1 MAADQASVRKRTP
14 TRIAHAALSL
24 AFTFCM
30 ATAAWGQSGPV
41 SIKTYQ
47 RESGRAE
54 LLRAFEQEIEDAISR
69 RDDAFLD
76 RITAPTFTRTDQH
89 GNVEDRAAVFAQI
102 RKPPPTADIISRKI
116 TPETQQVQ
124 LHGDIGISRS
134 ETIVRGPRRAF
145 ATTAV
150 KVYRWRSSRWQLL
163 SHITISVT
171 EAAGS
176 DAPAQYEKLREDF
189 HVTLAGR
196 FPFGSDRAA
205 SADPGAVQSFFETY
219 GPSLEPLRARLEAE
233 RPGSEAAA
241 VLGQLQRVQTA
252 LAPMLAGPG
261 PLSYSVDVAFLTD
274 PTLAKGQQQIVEGRL
289 GTTPADE
296 AKIPHGPRGF
306 TWAMGQPVRLSLRWA
321 LNAPLLPIE
330 SITDPAGECRPPA
343 GGGVASVQVDDTWA
357 LLRLI
362 ARYRSRDA
370 GDPDGSDSGIPLAF
384 TIPVCAN
391 LQRAPG
397 GDDRP
402 GPARVFLRLSLSA
415 KVRTPGK
422 PDRLVPV
429 ALPDFPRS
437 VPRLDGSDSVP

>member
-1 MAADQASVRKRTP
+1 M
-14 TRIAHAALSL
+14 RIAHTALSL
-24 AFTFCM
+24 AFGFYM
-30 ATAAWGQSGPV
+30 ATAAWGQPDAV
-41 SIKTYQ
+41 SVKASQPET
-47 RESGRAE
+47 GRAE
-54 LLRAFEQEIEDAISR
+54 ILRAFEQQIEDAISR
-69 RDDAFLD
+69 RDVAFLD
-76 RITAPTFTRTDQH
+76 RITAPTFTRTDQN
-89 GNVEDRAAVFAQI
+89 GNVEGRAAVFAQI

-116 TPETQQVQ
+116 TRETQQVQ
-124 LHGDIGISRS
+124 LHGDVGISRS

-145 ATTAV
+145 STTAV
-150 KVYRWRSSRWQLL
+150 KVYRWRTSRWQLL
-163 SHITISVT
+163 SHTTISVT
-171 EAAGS
+171 EAAGN
-176 DAPAQYEKLREDF
+176 DAQYEKLREDF
-189 HVTLAGR
+189 YVTLAGR

-219 GPSLEPLRARLEAE
+219 GPALAPLRARLEAE

-241 VLGQLQRVQTA
+241 VIGQLQRVQTA

-261 PLSYSVDVAFLTD
+261 PLSYVVDVAFFTD
-274 PTLAKGQQQIVEGRL
+274 PTLAKGQRQIVEGRL

-296 AKIPHGPRGF
+296 AKIPHGARDF

-321 LNAPLLPIE
+321 LNAPSLPIE

-343 GGGVASVQVDDTWA
+343 GGGVANVRIDDTWA

-362 ARYRSRDA
+362 ARYQARDG
-370 GDPDGSDSGIPLAF
+370 GDLDGSDSGIPVAF

-391 LQRAPG
+391 LQRARG